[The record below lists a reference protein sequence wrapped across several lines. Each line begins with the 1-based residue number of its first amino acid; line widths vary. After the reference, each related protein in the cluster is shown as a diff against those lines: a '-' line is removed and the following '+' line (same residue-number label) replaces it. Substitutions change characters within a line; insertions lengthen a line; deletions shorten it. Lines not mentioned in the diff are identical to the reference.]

1 LSERRGVR
9 PAVLLFA
16 TDRRALLL
24 ILSAALVLLA
34 TGLGGRD
41 LWDPD
46 EPRTA
51 GITQSVLRG
60 EWAVPQQHGRPWLEK
75 PPLYY
80 WLAAAA
86 SSAMGGVSEVA
97 VRLPANIAALLLGL
111 TLFVLGRDLYGRR
124 CGALAAL
131 VLLTMEDFLIEAR
144 WARPDMLLALWL
156 TLAVYFLWRAVGAGA
171 GLRAELALS
180 LLPEESRTLQWAGFF
195 FACGLGVLTKGPVG
209 LLPIPGL
216 FLYLASTRR
225 LRRLLRPD
233 WLPGLPLIAA
243 PAVMWMLAWS
253 ATTGERFPLSE
264 VLGRFADRV
273 VSGLHHPRPAWQVLT
288 TLPLALLPWI
298 ALLPAAVAETWPRR
312 LRDDRAVF
320 LYSLLASDALI
331 FAASVE
337 KRGVYLLPMVPLV
350 ALLLGRFWDLSLF
363 DWDPP
368 PARRLVAA
376 GLTGWAIVVVAAAVV
391 VWHRTG
397 REAPDL
403 LAVSGRLGLAGILA
417 FLPPAL
423 LLHRLGTGRAIG
435 LFAAGAAATGLVIV
449 HLVLPAL
456 NPLKSARPLAGRVAE
471 AAAGVPVA
479 IHPDPH
485 PGLAWYLG
493 RPPAL
498 LPDRDALIAF
508 LSGPE
513 RGAALVERSAWESA
527 APSAPAE
534 TRTLLE
540 GRVGHRDYVLV
551 RAGFREE
558 DGP

>member
-1 LSERRGVR
+1 M
-9 PAVLLFA
+9 LLFA

-24 ILSAALVLLA
+24 ILAAALVLLA

-51 GITQSVLRG
+51 VITRSVLRG
-60 EWAVPQQHGRPWLEK
+60 DWAVPEQQGHPWLEK

-80 WLAAAA
+80 WLAAAT
-86 SSAMGGVSEVA
+86 SSAMGGVSEVS
-97 VRLPANIAALLLGL
+97 VRLPANVAALLLAI
-111 TLFVLGRDLYGRR
+111 TVFVLGRDLYGRR

-156 TLAVYFLWRAVGAGA
+156 TLAVFFLWRAVGAVA
-171 GLRAELALS
+171 DFRADGPQL
-180 LLPEESRTLQWAGFF
+180 LLPGESRAVEWAGFF

-209 LLPIPGL
+209 LLPISGL
-216 FLYLASTRR
+216 LLYLASTRR

-243 PAVMWMLAWS
+243 PAVAWMLAWS
-253 ATTGERFPLSE
+253 ATTGERFPLGG
-264 VLGRFADRV
+264 VLERFMERI

-298 ALLPAAVAETWPRR
+298 ALLPAVVAETWPRR

-337 KRGVYLLPMVPLV
+337 KRGVYLLPMVPLI
-350 ALLLGRFWDLSLF
+350 ALLIGRFWDLSLF

-376 GLTGWAIVVVAAAVV
+376 GLAGWAIVVVAAAIVT
-391 VWHRTG
+391 WHRAG

-403 LAVSGRLGLAGILA
+403 LAVSGRLGLAGMLA

-423 LLHRLGTGRAIG
+423 LLRRLGTGRAIG

-456 NPLKSARPLAGRVAE
+456 NPLKSARPLAGRVSE
-471 AAAGVPVA
+471 AAGQGAPVG

-485 PGLAWYLG
+485 AGLAWYLD
-493 RPPAL
+493 RPLAL
-498 LPDRDALIAF
+498 LPDRDALFGF
-508 LSGPE
+508 LAGPE

-527 APSAPAE
+527 AASAPAE

-551 RAGFREE
+551 RAGAREGE
-558 DGP
+558 GP